1 MSKIQD
7 LINLLKDIEDL
18 KASMTLDEYKQT
30 FFMLGSQTRLNLTSE
45 DIERAIKRL
54 MEAELLNDATHRN

>member
-1 MSKIQD
+1 MSKTRE

-18 KASMTLDEYKQT
+18 KASMTMDEYKRT

-45 DIERAIKRL
+45 DIGKAIDRLEKAER
-54 MEAELLNDATHRN
+54 MENETHRN

>member
-1 MSKIQD
+1 MSKTRG

-18 KASMTLDEYKQT
+18 KASMTMDEYKRT

-45 DIERAIKRL
+45 DIEKAIDRL
-54 MEAELLNDATHRN
+54 EKAERMEDETYRN

>member
-7 LINLLKDIEDL
+7 LINLLKDIGDL

-54 MEAELLNDATHRN
+54 METELLNDATHRN

>member
-1 MSKIQD
+1 MSKINK
-7 LINLLKDIEDL
+7 LIGLLQDIEEL
-18 KASMTLDEYKQT
+18 KVSMTLDEYKQT

-54 MEAELLNDATHRN
+54 METELMENESHRN

>member
-1 MSKIQD
+1 MSKINK
-7 LINLLKDIEDL
+7 LIGLLQDIEEL

>member
-1 MSKIQD
+1 MSKINK
-7 LINLLKDIEDL
+7 LIGLLQDIEEL

-54 MEAELLNDATHRN
+54 METELLNDATHRN

>member
-1 MSKIQD
+1 MSKINK
-7 LINLLKDIEDL
+7 LIGLLQDIEEL

-54 MEAELLNDATHRN
+54 METELRNNETHRN

>member
-1 MSKIQD
+1 MSKINK
-7 LINLLKDIEDL
+7 LIGLLQDIEEL

-30 FFMLGSQTRLNLTSE
+30 FFMLGSQSRLNLTSE

-54 MEAELLNDATHRN
+54 METELRNNETHRN

>member
-7 LINLLKDIEDL
+7 LINLLKDIENL
-18 KASMTLDEYKQT
+18 KASMTMEEYKQT
-30 FFMLGSQTRLNLTSE
+30 FFMLGSQSRLNLTSE

-54 MEAELLNDATHRN
+54 METELRNNETHRN